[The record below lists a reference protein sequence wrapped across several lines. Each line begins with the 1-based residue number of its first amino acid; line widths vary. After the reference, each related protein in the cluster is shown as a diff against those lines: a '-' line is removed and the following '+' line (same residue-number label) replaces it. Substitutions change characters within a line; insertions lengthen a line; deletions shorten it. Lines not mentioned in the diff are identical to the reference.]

1 MDGPD
6 LKVMLERTSSS
17 PRLSKPAF
25 RLIRRDLRRRLFQ
38 LEERAFRKK
47 LPSMIV
53 FEGWDSA
60 GKAESIREIT
70 RRLDPRG
77 FKVYNTQAPRTHETK
92 MPWLWRF
99 WMQIPRY
106 GQMAIFDRSW
116 YGRVT
121 IERVEQIVDI
131 PNWIRAY
138 AEINNFERTLAADG
152 IRFIKI
158 FLHLS
163 EAQQLRRFVRKSKKA
178 LTAWEVSLED
188 WDRHAK
194 YDQYLAS
201 YNDMLENTDS
211 TQAPWHIIAAG
222 RSHSR
227 MYAVYRILIAEL
239 EDALGIPKSSWPT
252 LEELEDQIV
261 AEMTSKAATNG
272 EASGC

>member
-1 MDGPD
+1 
-6 LKVMLERTSSS
+6 MLETLSPS
-17 PRLSKPAF
+17 PRLTKPAF
-25 RLIRRDLRRRLFQ
+25 RQIRRDLRKRLFQ
-38 LEERAFRKK
+38 LEERAFEEK

-77 FKVYNTQAPRTHETK
+77 FKVYNTQVPRTLETK

-99 WMQIPRY
+99 WMRIPRY

-121 IERVEQIVDI
+121 IERVEQITDI

-138 AEINNFERTLAADG
+138 SEINNFERTLAADG
-152 IRFIKI
+152 VRFIKI
-158 FLHLS
+158 FLHQS
-163 EAQQLRRFVRKSKKA
+163 ENEQLRRFVRKSKKV
-178 LTAWEVSLED
+178 LTAWEVTAQD

-194 YDQYLAS
+194 YDQYLAA
-201 YNDMLENTDS
+201 YEDMLENTD
-211 TQAPWHIIAAG
+211 TERAPWNVIPAG

-227 MYAVYRILIAEL
+227 MYSVYKVLIAEL
-239 EDALGIPKSSWPT
+239 EGALGLKATQWPS
-252 LEELEDQIV
+252 LAELE
-261 AEMTSKAATNG
+261 SKAEQASDSVPQSNG
-272 EASGC
+272 EVRPDA